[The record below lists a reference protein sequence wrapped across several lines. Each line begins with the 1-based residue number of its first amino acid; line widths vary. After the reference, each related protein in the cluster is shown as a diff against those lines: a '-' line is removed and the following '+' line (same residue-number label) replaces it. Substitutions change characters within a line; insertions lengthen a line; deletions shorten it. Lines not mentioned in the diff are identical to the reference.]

1 MSRAENRH
9 HKERV
14 KKNRIRKIKVK
25 WTSSA
30 MNDPEWVLKQAQ
42 KKDNP
47 FTRCSCEMCQNSIQE
62 HSENKRDRKAAKHSI
77 KGEDLED

>member
-14 KKNRIRKIKVK
+14 KKNRVREIKLK

-30 MNDPEWVLKQAQ
+30 TNDPAWVIRQAQ
-42 KKDNP
+42 QKDNP
-47 FTRCSCEMCQNSIQE
+47 FTRCSCASCQNAME
-62 HSENKRDRKAAKHSI
+62 ERSENRRERKAAKHSI
-77 KGEDLED
+77 KKEED

>member
-14 KKNRIRKIKVK
+14 KKNRIREIKLK

-30 MNDPEWVLKQAQ
+30 LHDPEWVLKQAQ
-42 KKDNP
+42 QKDNP
-47 FTRCSCEMCQNSIQE
+47 FTRCSCQSCQNSVQE
-62 HSENKRDRKAAKHSI
+62 HSENKRERKAAKLSI
-77 KGEDLED
+77 KVEED

>member
-14 KKNRIRKIKVK
+14 KKNRVREIKLK

-30 MNDPEWVLKQAQ
+30 TNDPAWVIRQAQ
-42 KKDNP
+42 QKDNP

-62 HSENKRDRKAAKHSI
+62 RSENRRERKSAKHSI
-77 KGEDLED
+77 KKEGDD

>member
-14 KKNRIRKIKVK
+14 KKNRVREIKLK

-30 MNDPEWVLKQAQ
+30 ANDPAWVIRQAQ
-42 KKDNP
+42 QKDNP
-47 FTRCSCEMCQNSIQE
+47 FTRCSCQMCQNSIE
-62 HSENKRDRKAAKHSI
+62 ERSGNKRDRKAAKHAI
-77 KGEDLED
+77 KDSED